1 MNNAECVTV
10 TYSLKRRNF
19 LGANQQR
26 ARHRARCGIL
36 SSKAMATFAFPSIIT
51 LNVGGE
57 IYTASLATLT
67 KDPNS
72 MLGTMFG
79 GRFATQKDPNGNYF
93 IDRDGALFRF
103 VLGFL
108 RNGQLQVPDDFREF
122 DMLISEADFF
132 QMPALRAAVE
142 ESRREKS
149 TDTETL
155 TVFGIA
161 KGTLISVSGRL
172 ATLLEML
179 HISEDDDNEDFKVVA
194 YGHQSDRAESRRT
207 GKAEMEMPHRL
218 VKTRSFLQLA
228 EQHGFQIK
236 EQSTEVRLGQGR
248 GDVWWLLQRRVPR

>member
-142 ESRREKS
+142 ESRRVAWPRCWRCCTFQRTTTTKTLRS
-149 TDTETL
+149 WRMDTSRTEPK
-155 TVFGIA
+155 VGGRA
-161 KGTLISVSGRL
+161 KR
-172 ATLLEML
+172 
-179 HISEDDDNEDFKVVA
+179 KW
-194 YGHQSDRAESRRT
+194 RCRT
-207 GKAEMEMPHRL
+207 A
-218 VKTRSFLQLA
+218 
-228 EQHGFQIK
+228 
-236 EQSTEVRLGQGR
+236 
-248 GDVWWLLQRRVPR
+248 W